1 MSILDLKD
9 SNSLLSKFIKNNKS
23 FSAVRLGLGQETYL
37 AFGIATGDSITLDM
51 LKTRGNINGIYTK
64 TGDINRIMTFLKQY
78 IQAFITNDIQIS
90 FTFEHGNIIQI
101 QNILSNNGNIVPQI
115 HSRIIEPFYLIN
127 DYPHIKPW
135 THYLL
140 DKKVLIVSPFIE
152 SFKKQLNAGFKI
164 NKINPI
170 FLEGQEFVFYK
181 SYNTLAGNEIHDDCL
196 KTLELMINDIS
207 KINFDIALL
216 SCGSYGPILCNLIKQ
231 KLNKSAI
238 YMGGGLQLL
247 FGVKGKRWE
256 THDIIS
262 QIIKNSDIPF
272 ISPSKDEQIP
282 NYKNIESGC
291 YW

>member
-1 MSILDLKD
+1 MSTLNLQD
-9 SNSLLSKFIKNNKS
+9 SNTLLSKFIKNNKP

-37 AFGIATGDSITLDM
+37 AFGAATGNSITLDM

-64 TGDINRIMTFLKQY
+64 TGDINRIKTFLHEY
-78 IQAFITNDIQIS
+78 IQAIITNDIQIS
-90 FTFEHGNIIQI
+90 FTFQHGNIIEI
-101 QNILSNNGNIVPQI
+101 QNILSKNGNIVPQI
-115 HSRIIEPFYLIN
+115 HSRAIEPFYIMN
-127 DYPHIKPW
+127 ENPKIKPW
-135 THYLL
+135 THNLI

-152 SFKKQLNAGFKI
+152 SFKKQVNAGFKI
-164 NKINPI
+164 NKTNPI

-181 SYNTLAGNEIHDDCL
+181 SYNTLAGNEIHEDCL

-216 SCGSYGPILCNLIKQ
+216 SCGSYGPILCNFIKQ

-262 QIIKNSDIPF
+262 KIIKNSDVPY
-272 ISPSKDEQIP
+272 ISPSEDEQIP
-282 NYKNIESGC
+282 NYKNIEGGC